1 MNKSFEDEFLEVQ
14 TQIISLCIEFAEN
27 RADKIYAYGSIEE
40 HSLSFNAFFNIDGKI
55 KTTNQ
60 IVTDTDAIWD
70 FLDLGQSDLEKL
82 KQICAHHEKS
92 VPTELKMIY
101 DCKSGT
107 MDAKYKY
114 ESICSAK
121 TGIDASEIFMEW
133 LDLEKI
139 KQHCEKVNQ
148 ILRLDDPAAKSAKK
162 IMNVMEQIRSCDTV
176 DELPDVDWTSMVRC
190 FVDETTDYQNP
201 ALFEIDTIR
210 NLSAG
215 LKGKL

>member
-14 TQIISLCIEFAEN
+14 AQIISLCVEFAEN
-27 RADKIYAYGSIEE
+27 KADKVYAYGSIEGN
-40 HSLSFNAFFNIDGKI
+40 SISFNAFFNIDGKI

-60 IVTDTDAIWD
+60 IVTDTDMIWD

-82 KQICAHHEKS
+82 IKICTCYGKP

-101 DCKSGT
+101 DCKSGK
-107 MDAKYKY
+107 MDTKYQY